1 MTARASFRDRRAMRR
16 QRPRAGVT
24 LIELLVVVVVLG
36 LVSSVAMLAMPRRSA
51 PPDDTAHRIANAR
64 TQALRTGRPVS
75 VVLQLDTVFTL
86 ATAMP
91 DGSVLADPAARIE
104 RLTGQPLGSI
114 DSTSQVRR

>member
-1 MTARASFRDRRAMRR
+1 MTAHASFRDGRVTSSP
-16 QRPRAGVT
+16 RPRAGVT

-36 LVSSVAMLAMPRRSA
+36 LVSSVAMLALPRKSV

-75 VVLQLDTVFTL
+75 VVLDLDTMFSL

-104 RLTGQPLGSI
+104 RLTGQPLSSI
-114 DSTSQVRR
+114 DSTSRVSR